1 MLNSSS
7 KSYRE
12 NGNLYASANI
22 TQNIKYGV
30 VKALENEGGSLVNK
44 GLGRIKVFLK
54 GSIVTGG
61 DDGTPDEDL
70 PWCFPLLPKHLSVQP
85 KIGEVVLVMVFNNN
99 RQHADRLYI
108 GPIISQLPLLNK
120 DPYEF
125 SALAGFTFGPAEPN
139 VNPSQ
144 ITELNG
150 VFPNPSDV
158 SIQGRYNTDIT
169 QKNNEV
175 IIRAGKFE
183 TVTPTPNNPYQIRFN
198 SATQGYIQIKNDVIT
213 VQSSDKTQQKKGT
226 ITNIVSNK
234 INLLTHIDGSPRF
247 NLTNQD
253 NLISD
258 EEQDLINQT
267 AHQLPF
273 GDVLLEYLIL
283 LKDALFLHVHNGN
296 GNPATD
302 LTVSGNKQA
311 LAAFKSK
318 ANQLEQSMLSKNIR
332 IN

>member
-70 PWCFPLLPKHLSVQP
+70 PWCFPMLPKHLSVQP

-183 TVTPTPNNPYQIRFN
+183 TV
-198 SATQGYIQIKNDVIT
+198 NDVIT